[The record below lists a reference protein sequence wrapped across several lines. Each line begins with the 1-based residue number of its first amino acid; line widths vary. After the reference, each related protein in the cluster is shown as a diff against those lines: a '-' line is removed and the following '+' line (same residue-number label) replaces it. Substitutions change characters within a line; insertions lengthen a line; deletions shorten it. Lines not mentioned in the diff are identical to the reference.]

1 MTQKKHNIRI
11 ELDQETHQRVQ
22 QLAQSEGRSCRKQ
35 IEQMIILQ
43 LNYSEDYQLKKVKRT
58 NRITNSQENYNT
70 IEKQRLESAQD
81 IKMKYYNDSI
91 LDYKFIKWLKKNKIY
106 YSINMGLDKCIQ
118 IYNQFKDEQTEEDDQ

>member
-43 LNYSEDYQLKKVKRT
+43 LNYSENYQLKKVKRT
-58 NRITNSQENYNT
+58 NRITNSQNKITT
-70 IEKQRLESAQD
+70 IEQLRQESAKD
-81 IKMKYYNDSI
+81 IKMKYYNDSL
-91 LDYKFIKWLKKNKIY
+91 LDMKFIQWLKKNKIF
-106 YSINMGLDKCIQ
+106 YSINIGLDKCIQ
-118 IYNQFKDEQTEEDDQ
+118 IYNQFKDEQTEEDDL

>member
-58 NRITNSQENYNT
+58 NRITNSQNKITT
-70 IEKQRLESAQD
+70 IEQLRQESAKD
-81 IKMKYYNDSI
+81 IKMKYYNDSL
-91 LDYKFIKWLKKNKIY
+91 LDMKFIQWLKKNKII
-106 YSINMGLDKCIQ
+106 YSINIGLDKCIQ
-118 IYNQFKDEQTEEDDQ
+118 IYNQFKDEQTEEDDL

>member
-58 NRITNSQENYNT
+58 NRITNSQNKITT
-70 IEKQRLESAQD
+70 IEQLRQESAKD
-81 IKMKYYNDSI
+81 IKMKYYNDSL
-91 LDYKFIKWLKKNKIY
+91 LDMKFIQWLKKNKIF
-106 YSINMGLDKCIQ
+106 YSINIGLDKCIQ
-118 IYNQFKDEQTEEDDQ
+118 IYNQFKDEQTEEDDL